1 MVPWQTAL
9 PYSPVPAHL
18 HPSSWRSV
26 IMSIR
31 LLWSSVIPDSK
42 TAGLILTGGLES
54 HESNYISYWT
64 GLQSAIWNQV
74 LPDPWITFS
83 RPRSGTS
90 GSMDYIFQSRRLR
103 MLRIL
108 HRWSEA
114 FHTLATGQPRRV
126 ISILVLKSCRKIYNA
141 AFFLSWFCHIS
152 VIPVKPPD
160 TAICPH
166 VLWYTFTGLHFLR
179 DIDSSAV
186 RSVPR
191 SVHYVSCL
199 SS

>member
-1 MVPWQTAL
+1 MKIRNYEHPLIVIIR
-9 PYSPVPAHL
+9 YSGQQNRRSHTDRRSRISRIELYFILNGITISHL
-18 HPSSWRSV
+18 
-26 IMSIR
+26 
-31 LLWSSVIPDSK
+31 
-42 TAGLILTGGLES
+42 E
-54 HESNYISYWT
+54 
-64 GLQSAIWNQV
+64 
-74 LPDPWITFS
+74 
-83 RPRSGTS
+83 SGTS

>member
-1 MVPWQTAL
+1 
-9 PYSPVPAHL
+9 
-18 HPSSWRSV
+18 
-26 IMSIR
+26 MSIR
-31 LLWSSVIPDSK
+31 YCDHLLFR
-42 TAGLILTGGLES
+42 TAKPPA
-54 HESNYISYWT
+54 SYWPAVSNLT
-64 GLQSAIWNQV
+64 NRTIFHIERDYNQPPGIRYFRIHGLHSATRDQA
-74 LPDPWITFS
+74 LPDPWIIF
-83 RPRSGTS
+83 
-90 GSMDYIFQSRRLR
+90 FQSRRLR

-108 HRWSEA
+108 RRWSEA